1 MKLGMHTSTAG
12 NLNGTPARAAA
23 MGAETIQVFASNPR
37 GWRPTNYTAEQG
49 RAFRAACDKAGFG
62 DVWMHMI
69 YLVSYGT
76 PEDELRGKSVTA
88 MRAALANADLLGV
101 RGIVTHMGSHKGL
114 GFEQAVDR
122 TVDSITQALDASE
135 HSLFILENSAG
146 QGGTMGNSLEEL
158 AAILDGM
165 KGHKRLAVCLDTCH
179 TLNAGYEIRTPE
191 GLDQFLADFDR
202 LIGLDRLV
210 VMHLND
216 SKQDLGSHIDRHEN
230 IGYGTIGDAGFR
242 VILNH
247 PKLALLSGV
256 LEVPGMDGKSGPDE
270 ANMRHILSLRESS
283 A

>member
-1 MKLGMHTSTAG
+1 MKLGAHLSTAG
-12 NLNGTPARAAA
+12 NLVSTPARAKE

-49 RAFRAACDKAGFG
+49 QAFRAACNAAGFG

-76 PEDELRGKSVTA
+76 PDDELRGKTVVA

-101 RGIVTHMGSHKGL
+101 RGVVTHMGSHKGL
-114 GFEQAVDR
+114 GFHQAVDR
-122 TVDSITQALDASE
+122 TVDSITKALDASE

-158 AAILDGM
+158 AAIIDGI
-165 KGHKRLAVCLDTCH
+165 KGHKRLAVCIDTCH

-191 GLDQFLADFDR
+191 GLDKFLADFDR

-216 SKQDLGSHIDRHEN
+216 SKADLGSHLDRHEN
-230 IGYGTIGDAGFR
+230 IGHGTIGNAGFR
-242 VILNH
+242 TIINH
-247 PKLALLSGV
+247 PKLTGKSGV

-270 ANMRHILSLRESS
+270 ANMRHLLSLRD
-283 A
+283 